1 MALSKEGLIQE
12 LKHEIHSPLAAIR
25 NALYL
30 VAIRTDDPETQRYLM
45 LADAEISRI
54 AAVLKKCQSN
64 RRKQTGSSA
73 DSVPGCGFCCIRF
86 TNREQKFTISSVFMH
101 SLCCIYS
108 RLSLGYVYAL
118 ENPLAHI
125 RSSSL

>member
-30 VAIRTDDPETQRYLM
+30 TAIRSDDPETLRYLS

-54 AAVLKKCQSN
+54 AAVLENADQIEEN
-64 RRKQTGSSA
+64 KQVYLLIPPMGIASA
-73 DSVPGCGFCCIRF
+73 
-86 TNREQKFTISSVFMH
+86 
-101 SLCCIYS
+101 
-108 RLSLGYVYAL
+108 A
-118 ENPLAHI
+118 
-125 RSSSL
+125 